1 MKVLIVAK
9 KEFSDQITSKRFLGF
24 LIIFMLF
31 FGISVYQGVNKYMQD
46 YMEYLSGTSVKPNIL
61 EIFMGPA
68 STGMFLI
75 GGGIFGILMSFD
87 LLTREK
93 ESGTLKTLLSH
104 PVFRDEII
112 TGKAIGTFLAILVV
126 VMLAVVISIG
136 FLIAFG
142 YVPGP
147 GDILKIFEFGLV
159 TIVYIFAFFSIGLF
173 ASATAKNTTTSLLI
187 AIGLFFF
194 FLLVVPFLSVVVP
207 NFLVGKPPSPPV
219 SAIGRPTNVN
229 VVTVTNGKVV
239 VRKYTNEEWA
249 EYNRELHEYM
259 EKKRAISSLLFL
271 LSPSNNYL
279 ALINSLSNRNIV
291 YPVRDINQNIV
302 SFIVI
307 PIIFFALSY
316 VKFLREEIS

>member
-1 MKVLIVAK
+1 MNVLIVAK
-9 KEFSDQITSKRFLGF
+9 KEFADQITSKRFLGF

-31 FGISVYQGVNKYMQD
+31 FGISVYQGVGRYMQD
-46 YMEYLSGTSVKPNIL
+46 YMSYLSGTSGKPNIL

-68 STGMFLI
+68 SSMMFLL

-112 TGKAIGTFLAILVV
+112 SGKAIGAFFAILVV
-126 VMLAVVISIG
+126 VILTIVVSIG

-142 YVPGP
+142 YVPSL
-147 GDILKIFEFGLV
+147 GDIVKIFEFGLV
-159 TIVYIFAFFSIGLF
+159 TLVYIFAFFSIGLF
-173 ASATAKNTTTSLLI
+173 ASATAKSTTTSLLI

-207 NFLVGKPPSPPV
+207 NFLVGKPPSPPPSV
-219 SAIGRPTNVN
+219 MSKPASVE
-229 VVTVTNGKVV
+229 VVTGTNGKIV
-239 VRKYTNEEWA
+239 VRKYTSKQWQR
-249 EYNRELHEYM
+249 YNRELHEYM

-279 ALINSLSNRNIV
+279 ALVNSLSNSNIP
-291 YPVRDINQNIV
+291 YPVKDINQNIV
-302 SFIVI
+302 SFVVI
-307 PIIFFALSY
+307 PILFFALSY
-316 VKFLREEIS
+316 IKFLREEIS